1 MNVKELV
8 ELLGDLPQD
17 ALVVVSSDDAGNSFS
32 LLEDISSNALS
43 SGLSDSPHDMMVLF
57 EGDYED
63 LPSEDVETLHP
74 TIVIWPN

>member
-17 ALVVVSSDDAGNSFS
+17 ALVVVSSDAEGNSFS